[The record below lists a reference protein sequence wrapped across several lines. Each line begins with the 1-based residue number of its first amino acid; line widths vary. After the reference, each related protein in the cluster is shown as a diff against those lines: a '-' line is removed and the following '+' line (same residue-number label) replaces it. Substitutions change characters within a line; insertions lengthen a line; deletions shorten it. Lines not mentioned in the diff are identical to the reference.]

1 MDKNIIER
9 DKNIIERDIRDT
21 KSILNFVN
29 NLQEFNNLDYV
40 SGNIKENNFVIINK
54 YLKKV
59 YDIEE
64 KYYHKLQEELKQ
76 HE

>member
-21 KSILNFVN
+21 KKRLHFVN
-29 NLQEFNNLDYV
+29 NLQEFNNWDYV

-64 KYYHKLQEELKQ
+64 KYYNKLQEELKQ
-76 HE
+76 YE

>member
-9 DKNIIERDIRDT
+9 DKNIIERDLRDT
-21 KSILNFVN
+21 KSILHFID
-29 NLQEFNNLDYV
+29 NLQEINNLEYV

-59 YDIEE
+59 YDVE
-64 KYYHKLQEELKQ
+64 KNYYNKLQEELKQ